1 MNYFPAPQNFQG
13 NQENILS
20 SFLRRLTNLL
30 ARSVCDTKKMIKVI
44 HAIYGGVMNFDVTH
58 DDILNYEVTHFV
70 FVNAEVGQFS
80 GNKSMLIFSEQEIV
94 SCSDNNKKEFGRYQ
108 IAVFCLKMFFCASSP
123 WLHLVKIKW
132 CPTYYIPIDST
143 F

>member
-1 MNYFPAPQNFQG
+1 M
-13 NQENILS
+13 
-20 SFLRRLTNLL
+20 L

-80 GNKSMLIFSEQEIV
+80 GNKSMLIFSE
-94 SCSDNNKKEFGRYQ
+94 
-108 IAVFCLKMFFCASSP
+108 
-123 WLHLVKIKW
+123 
-132 CPTYYIPIDST
+132 
-143 F
+143 